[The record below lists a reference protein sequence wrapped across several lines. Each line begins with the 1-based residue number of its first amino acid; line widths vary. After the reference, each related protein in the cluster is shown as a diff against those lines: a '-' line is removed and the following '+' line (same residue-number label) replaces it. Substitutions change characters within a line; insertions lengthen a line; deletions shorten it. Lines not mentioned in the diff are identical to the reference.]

1 MDRFGYLEKGTKH
14 NVTPIDHEF
23 NAPIL
28 QKTAEDAAVL
38 LKNEGGA
45 LPLRPNEL
53 ESVVL
58 IGPGAGQTIAIGL
71 PGGKGP
77 GIPSHQLG
85 TVAAIETL
93 TGKRVRFAVA
103 NDMTGTPVPAT
114 ALSIDGVPGE
124 LNVTTANGRAL
135 VPGTS
140 RSWSGTLTVPADGS
154 YMLALQVLGAA
165 ATMYLDGQSV
175 LRTGAPGRSGVL
187 HPNQDNILPTSDG
200 LDNVR
205 TFLALKAGA
214 HQITVA
220 ATGEQA
226 GQPVQVRLAWVT
238 PQQQQSNRNAA
249 ITAARET
256 KKAVVFAWGRDRPEV
271 FRLPGDQDQLI
282 RDVAAVNPNTIVVL
296 NTSFPVAMPWLDQVK
311 AVVQMWWPGDQ
322 GGRATAGILTGR
334 ANPAGRLPFTWPR
347 SLDQMLANDPAHPE
361 RSNRGVDGRT
371 TYSEGIFMGYR
382 WFDKQNLAPM
392 FAFGYG
398 LSYSSFAYSRPRV
411 TGTTDGGLD
420 VSFTV
425 RNTGRLVGD
434 EVPQVYLGPPEQP
447 TGDAQF
453 AIRALAAF
461 DRISIAPG
469 QSRNVTLHVP
479 LRRLQYWSA
488 SQSQWVTAS
497 GKRRV
502 YIGASSRDVRLT
514 ADTPLTR

>member
-1 MDRFGYLEKGTKH
+1 
-14 NVTPIDHEF
+14 
-23 NAPIL
+23 
-28 QKTAEDAAVL
+28 
-38 LKNEGGA
+38 
-45 LPLRPNEL
+45 
-53 ESVVL
+53 
-58 IGPGAGQTIAIGL
+58 
-71 PGGKGP
+71 
-77 GIPSHQLG
+77 
-85 TVAAIETL
+85 
-93 TGKRVRFAVA
+93 
-103 NDMTGTPVPAT
+103 MTGTPVPAT

>member
-1 MDRFGYLEKGTKH
+1 
-14 NVTPIDHEF
+14 
-23 NAPIL
+23 
-28 QKTAEDAAVL
+28 
-38 LKNEGGA
+38 
-45 LPLRPNEL
+45 
-53 ESVVL
+53 
-58 IGPGAGQTIAIGL
+58 
-71 PGGKGP
+71 
-77 GIPSHQLG
+77 
-85 TVAAIETL
+85 
-93 TGKRVRFAVA
+93 
-103 NDMTGTPVPAT
+103 
-114 ALSIDGVPGE
+114 
-124 LNVTTANGRAL
+124 
-135 VPGTS
+135 
-140 RSWSGTLTVPADGS
+140 
-154 YMLALQVLGAA
+154 
-165 ATMYLDGQSV
+165 
-175 LRTGAPGRSGVL
+175 
-187 HPNQDNILPTSDG
+187 
-200 LDNVR
+200 
-205 TFLALKAGA
+205 
-214 HQITVA
+214 
-220 ATGEQA
+220 
-226 GQPVQVRLAWVT
+226 
-238 PQQQQSNRNAA
+238 
-249 ITAARET
+249 
-256 KKAVVFAWGRDRPEV
+256 VVFAWGRDRPEV

-282 RDVAAVNPNTIVVL
+282 REVAAVNPNTIVVL

-322 GGRATAGILTGR
+322 GGPATAGILTGR

-382 WFDKQNLAPM
+382 WFDKQNLEPV
-392 FAFGYG
+392 FVFGHG

-411 TGTTDGGLD
+411 VGTTDGGLD

-447 TGDAQF
+447 TGDTQF

-461 DRISIAPG
+461 DRISIVPG